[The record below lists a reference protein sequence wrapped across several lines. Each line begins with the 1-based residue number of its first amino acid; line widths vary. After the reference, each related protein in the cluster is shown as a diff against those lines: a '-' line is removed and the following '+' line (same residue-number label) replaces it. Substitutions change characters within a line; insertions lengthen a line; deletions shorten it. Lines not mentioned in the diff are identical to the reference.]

1 MCEAW
6 NGAMLMYKDEGM
18 REGWLKG
25 KIEGQ
30 REGRLEGQ
38 REGRLVGQREG
49 EKAMARRIAENM
61 YRRGYSLEDTVGLTG
76 MPVKEVETWFKEF
89 QAATC

>member
-1 MCEAW
+1 
-6 NGAMLMYKDEGM
+6 MYKDEGM

-30 REGRLEGQ
+30 REGRL
-38 REGRLVGQREG
+38 EG

-61 YRRGYSLEDTVGLTG
+61 YRRGYSLEDTVGLTC

-89 QAATC
+89 QADYLPAEKI